1 MELPAAFIETIKHD
15 MSKIVRDFI
24 KEDLKTLFSG
34 IGVSVVSLTKLLHS
48 TAKKLKKRLIKKAQK
63 IREDGLKDTLENML
77 DEARL
82 SINDRASRDNTKA
95 QLKETY
101 LSIKRFLFD
110 LGITVKEVPKR
121 CKEAFRRFFKKIKRD
136 LEEKKTA
143 EERTVYIL
151 KVLSYFI
158 SFLAGIYLGQA
169 IPDKDIKYLGIG
181 KHRNVFT
188 HSIVPTIIIRL
199 LAKFMFRV
207 IDAVYAK
214 MGDNDKGKDA
224 LALIRNNLGVMAGG
238 ISVGIAL
245 HLLQDGLLE
254 PSGTIRGPGFNTII
268 SGTTLDDQAFLV
280 VNAFFSLLLGK
291 TFTTTSS
298 HDLAARKAA

>member
-1 MELPAAFIETIKHD
+1 MELSAAFIETIKHD
-15 MSKIVRDFI
+15 KSKIVNDFI
-24 KEDLKTLFSG
+24 KEDLKTLFAG
-34 IGVSVVSLTKLLHS
+34 IGVSALSLTKLLHS
-48 TAKKLKKRLIKKAQK
+48 TAKKLKKRLIKKVQK
-63 IREDGLKDTLENML
+63 IREDGLKDTLEDML
-77 DEARL
+77 DEVRM
-82 SINDRASRDNTKA
+82 RTSRDNTKA

-110 LGITVKEVPKR
+110 LGITVREVPKR

-143 EERTVYIL
+143 EERTVYTL
-151 KVLSYFI
+151 KVLSYFT
-158 SFLAGIYLGQA
+158 SFLVGIYLGRE

-181 KHRNVFT
+181 KHRNVFF

-214 MGDNDKGKDA
+214 MGDNDGGKDA

-238 ISVGIAL
+238 LSVGIAL

-254 PSGTIRGPGFNTII
+254 PSGVVRGPGFNTII

-280 VNAFFSLLLGK
+280 VNAFFSFLLGK
-291 TFTTTSS
+291 TFM